1 MDKYIEELENGITNY
16 FLGSVASFSKSHPE
30 ILKEKIVR
38 EWAKEY
44 GPLYNTPL
52 YEKIFVKEL
61 LEPEY
66 GLTLNDLL
74 ESLTRN
80 RISFMDYITRVLES
94 HDVPQRITEEMN
106 FMEGLIFNKD
116 EDGDEED
123 DGENQEKADEIK
135 RNIIKGSLGEE
146 NLDIDD
152 ESGDELDK
160 LFVKISSLINTDE
173 E

>member
-30 ILKEKIVR
+30 ILKEKIVG

-80 RISFMDYITRVLES
+80 RISFIDYVTRILES
-94 HDVPQRITEEMN
+94 HDVPKRITEEMN
-106 FMEGLIFNKD
+106 LMEGIIVDD
-116 EDGDEED
+116 EDLSDNE
-123 DGENQEKADEIK
+123 EKADEVK
-135 RNIIKGSLGEE
+135 RDIIKSSLGEE

-160 LFVKISSLINTDE
+160 LFVKISSLINTE
-173 E
+173 EE

>member
-30 ILKEKIVR
+30 ILKEKIVG

-80 RISFMDYITRVLES
+80 RISFIDYVTRILES

-106 FMEGLIFNKD
+106 LMEGIIVDD
-116 EDGDEED
+116 EDLSDNE
-123 DGENQEKADEIK
+123 EKADEVK
-135 RNIIKGSLGEE
+135 REIIKGSLGEE

-160 LFVKISSLINTDE
+160 LFVKISSLLNTE
-173 E
+173 EE